1 MTNHQG
7 VRLGIWCLGFHSS
20 FAIPHSP
27 LTYYNPAMS
36 EPNTTV
42 VTRFAPSP
50 TGYLHIGGA
59 RTALFNWAMARR
71 HSGRF
76 LLRMEDTDR
85 ARSSAEAE
93 QSIIDDLQ
101 WLGLDWDNDPIPRQS
116 ERLDLY
122 RDAIKTLKD
131 KGLAYDHEDGNG
143 AVVFRMPDTDITF
156 DDEVRG
162 TVTTPAGQIEDFVI
176 QKAHGFPT
184 FHLAVVVDDADMGVT
199 HVIRGTDH
207 LTNTSKHIALQQ
219 ALDLPTPTY
228 AHMSLT
234 VNPDGSKLGKRD
246 KAKAARKAAL
256 ENNLTGLGPSGQV
269 AIGEVQSFMAGENDA
284 PETAE
289 AIAAWLHIPLPEINV
304 RDFRNSGYLPDA
316 LTNFLGLLGWNP
328 GNDIEDFGPAPRQ
341 FLADHWDLSRL
352 VKADAKFDRGK
363 LASFNADR
371 IKAMPLDQLT
381 NAVGSHHLND
391 PAFFDRFPKRDDPLF
406 TKFCAAYQER
416 AKTLREFVEQGQFL
430 LIADEDIA
438 YDFGT
443 KNVKKVM
450 LKGEPNGFDALAD
463 LKTQIAGL
471 PEDSFGTAVH
481 ELIQKLAEER
491 EINMGKLAQPLRVAV
506 SGGTVTP
513 PIDATLDILGKA
525 ATLNRIDRCL
535 AQRPTP

>member
-1 MTNHQG
+1 
-7 VRLGIWCLGFHSS
+7 
-20 FAIPHSP
+20 
-27 LTYYNPAMS
+27 MS
-36 EPNTTV
+36 EPNTNV

-71 HSGRF
+71 HGGRF

-93 QSIIDDLQ
+93 QSIIEDLK

-116 ERLDLY
+116 ERRELY
-122 RDAIKTLKD
+122 DKAIETLKD
-131 KGLAYDHEDGNG
+131 KNLAYDHADGNG
-143 AVVFRMPDTDITF
+143 AIVFRMPETDITF
-156 DDEVRG
+156 DDAVRG

-176 QKAHGFPT
+176 RKADEFPT

-207 LTNTSKHIALQQ
+207 LTNTAKHIALQQ
-219 ALDLPTPTY
+219 ALGLPTPTY

-246 KAKAARKAAL
+246 KAKAARKAAS
-256 ENNLTGLGPSGQV
+256 EAGVPPAVDGID
-269 AIGEVQSFMAGENDA
+269 AFMAKENDDVA
-284 PETAE
+284 VAE
-289 AIAAWLHIPLPEINV
+289 AIAEALGLHLPEINV
-304 RDFRNSGYLPDA
+304 RDFRASGYLTDA

-328 GNDIEDFGPAPRQ
+328 GNDIEDFGADPRN
-341 FLADHWDLSRL
+341 FLRDHWDLSRL

-371 IKAMPLDQLT
+371 IKSMATDDLSASVWLHNEDKLNSAFT
-381 NAVGSHHLND
+381 GAND
-391 PAFFDRFPKRDDPLF
+391 P
-406 TKFCAAYQER
+406 KFAVFCGAYRER
-416 AKTLREFVEQGQFL
+416 AKTLSEFIEQGAFFFV
-430 LIADEDIA
+430 ADDAIA
-438 YDFGT
+438 YDFDT

-450 LKGEPNGFDALAD
+450 LKGEPNGFDALEELKSQLAD
-463 LKTQIAGL
+463 L
-471 PEDSFGTAVH
+471 PEENFGTAAH
-481 ELIQKLAEER
+481 ELIQQLAEQR
-491 EINMGKLAQPLRVAV
+491 GINMGKLAQPLRVAV

-525 ATLNRIDRCL
+525 ATLARIDRCL
-535 AQRPTP
+535 AHKPA